1 MKIIEVKERTAPLI
15 EQLLTIWE
23 SAVRATH
30 LFLSDHEIEEIKT
43 YVPQALKEI
52 PYLILIE
59 NENQAPVGFTGIV
72 EQHLEMLLLLTKKE
86 EKG

>member
-59 NENQAPVGFTGIV
+59 NEKSSTCWLYGDRGATS
-72 EQHLEMLLLLTKKE
+72 
-86 EKG
+86 

>member
-52 PYLILIE
+52 PI
-59 NENQAPVGFTGIV
+59 
-72 EQHLEMLLLLTKKE
+72 
-86 EKG
+86 